1 MIPRG
6 PAFPG
11 TGDFPSFSCSKLPP
25 QKLNPV
31 ARHLNDT
38 RDPAR
43 YRADMKPRLF
53 AASFALLLTC
63 HLFLPAAALAVDAA
77 SPLVDLPFAGSLR
90 NEGSLGGE
98 ATLTAPV
105 PAESAVF
112 EAWRLGGCLD
122 LTAASRHGGAAGV
135 DTSPAGSSAVFKSDK
150 LSGLE
155 AFSVVVWS
163 RQEPGVEGVNARL
176 TWADRGWDLAP
187 ARRGFSVSIALSGSM
202 TPFSFVPRFSF
213 RDRAGFPA
221 ADEWRLTAFTV
232 ASGTVRGFE
241 GGLHRPPTLLGEQ
254 PYSGNPSSGSG
265 TVTIGNLGG
274 IRPFKGWIGR
284 FRIYDRPL
292 SAAEVTAIH
301 QADLAAAPKLSLPPP
316 RPESPRPLV
325 FKRSAIPF
333 STRWER
339 PDALATMQSFHA
351 TDLLWVYGTKTEFVK
366 TVQAAGLRYQG
377 TLNGLQGTEKASP
390 GSSIAG
396 DTSGR
401 HETFDGEKNMP
412 SWMVTFKPPHYT
424 GCCNQPAFRE
434 LFFTAARQQLQI
446 GADML
451 HVDDSAM
458 NGSWVRDAAVCFCDA
473 CRSGFRD
480 YLRRVHTPAELA
492 ALGIDSLDGFD
503 YREHLKAN
511 GVPDAATYRNKFAS
525 LPLTPDFIAFQIEST
540 RTFYRD
546 FRTVLDEAS
555 PSKRIAVSVNEGVPV
570 AAADARLFH
579 ADLVDFY
586 HGEVYDR
593 NFAKSLAGNKSAE
606 GLGLQFVSTPLPL
619 GTADGLRTLAL
630 AYATGQ
636 LQLVPWDIYMGSD
649 AIGSLPR
656 YFGTREEF
664 GAASDLIHDHP
675 ELFDGAASLAE
686 VGVLVNAD
694 VATRARVEEVCE
706 RLAALQVPFHLIA
719 AATKQAR
726 IPLREADLRAV
737 RGLVVVSPPE
747 SFAAE
752 DRALLDRVRRDGR
765 LRLVGADADLGGF
778 LAARQMNILGW
789 EGPERVFLFPR
800 ASAAGPIIHV
810 VNWNASPD
818 GKQTEVYRNATVTL
832 RHPDRWGLLRRV
844 TYHQPG
850 EPALELEPEVH
861 ADSIRITLPRLA
873 TWGILS
879 LSPDKP
885 AP

>member
-1 MIPRG
+1 MIPGAKPPPSWKFILMTRVRVG
-6 PAFPG
+6 LLRVVILLAFP
-11 TGDFPSFSCSKLPP
+11 L
-25 QKLNPV
+25 
-31 ARHLNDT
+31 A
-38 RDPAR
+38 
-43 YRADMKPRLF
+43 
-53 AASFALLLTC
+53 
-63 HLFLPAAALAVDAA
+63 PAAGQAA
-77 SPLVDLPFAGSLR
+77 DVSPPLVDLPFASSLH
-90 NEGSLGGE
+90 NAGSLGGE
-98 ATLTAPV
+98 ATITTHV
-105 PAESAVF
+105 PAEAAAF
-112 EAWRLGGCLD
+112 EDWRLGGCLD
-122 LTAASRHGGAAGV
+122 FTAASRHGGTLGV

-150 LSGLE
+150 LTGLE
-155 AFSVVVWS
+155 AFSIVMWS

-176 TWADRGWDLAP
+176 TWADRGWDLTP

-202 TPFSFVPRFSF
+202 TPFFFVPRFSF
-213 RDRAGFPA
+213 RDRVGFPA

-232 ASGTVRGFE
+232 GSGTVRGFE
-241 GGLHRPPTLLGEQ
+241 GGLHRPPALLGEQ

-284 FRIYDRPL
+284 FRIYDRAL

-301 QADLAAAPKLSLPPP
+301 EADLAAAPQLSLPPP

-351 TDLLWVYGTKTEFVK
+351 TDLLWVYGTKSEFVK
-366 TVQAAGLRYQG
+366 AVQAAGMRYQG
-377 TLNGLQGTEKASP
+377 ALSGLQGTDKASP
-390 GSSIAG
+390 GISIAG

-424 GCCNQPAFRE
+424 GCCNQPAFRD

-451 HVDDSAM
+451 HVDDSAI
-458 NGSWVRDAAVCFCDA
+458 NASWVRDAAVCFCDA
-473 CRSGFRD
+473 CRSGFCD

-492 ALGIDSLDGFD
+492 ALGVDSLDGFD

-511 GVPDAATYRNKFAS
+511 GVPDAATYRKKFAS

-540 RTFYRD
+540 RKFYRD
-546 FRTVLDEAS
+546 FRAVLDEAS
-555 PSKRIAVSVNEGVPV
+555 PSKRIAVSVNEGLPV
-570 AAADARLFH
+570 AAADGRLFH
-579 ADLVDFY
+579 ADIVDFY

-593 NFAKSLAGNKSAE
+593 KFATSLAGNKSAE
-606 GLGLQFVSTPLPL
+606 ALGLQFVSTPLPL

-664 GAASDLIHDHP
+664 GAAYDLIHDHP

-694 VATRARVEEVCE
+694 VATKARVEEVCE
-706 RLAALQVPFHLIA
+706 RLAARQVPFHLIA
-719 AATKQAR
+719 AATKQAH

-752 DRALLDRVRRDGR
+752 DRAVLDRVRGDGR
-765 LRLVGADADLGGF
+765 LRLVEADADLGGF
-778 LAARQMNILGW
+778 LAARQMDILGW

-800 ASAAGPIIHV
+800 VSAAGPIIHV

-818 GKQTEVYRNATVTL
+818 AKQPEVYRNATVTL
-832 RHPDRWGLLRRV
+832 RHPDRWGSLGRV

-850 EPALELEPEVH
+850 EPAIDLEPEVH

-873 TWGILS
+873 TWGILT
-879 LSPDKP
+879 LSPAAAARSRP
-885 AP
+885 